1 MPLESAESKLV
12 EARQLIN
19 RLTLICRQTV
29 TFLDGKSAM
38 DERRVK
44 RALQDAVN
52 QSNRFMMQE

>member
-1 MPLESAESKLV
+1 MEPVDKTLA

-19 RLTLICRQTV
+19 SLTLICRQTV
-29 TFLDGKSAM
+29 TFLDGHSAM

-44 RALQDAVN
+44 RALQDAIN